1 MILTATLNEEKSQM
15 LWPRNLNVFPNF
27 YLEVFPLRWLQ
38 KSKNDSSFIIHS
50 LEELNFLSFALY
62 ICI

>member
-38 KSKNDSSFIIHS
+38 KSKNDS
-50 LEELNFLSFALY
+50 EYPALLLFTV
-62 ICI
+62 